1 MCFFTSQSVS
11 AEDIARKYGR
21 GMKRVDAVR
30 QELAAR
36 ERADRK
42 RYTAGEK
49 LKVNIYDYHLSDG
62 MYVSP
67 AYSEPYTVIVS
78 GSDELQVM
86 RWGLIPH
93 TATVEAKERYDK
105 ENLYKNAKAEN
116 LFSSWPWRMLWQHNR
131 CVIPVTGFFE
141 PHYDENGRNQ
151 PYYIQMK
158 NGGIFSVAALYD
170 SWNDPDTGKHLLSFV
185 MITVPASPKL
195 REVHNGGAHPFRMP
209 LILPDNQVEG
219 WLNPEMTEE
228 IEVAGYLVTPDDRE
242 LETWP
247 VRKKF
252 NYGDPFDPS
261 IIDRVITGPEQS
273 KLF

>member
-1 MCFFTSQSVS
+1 MCFFTSQSVR
-11 AEDIARKYGR
+11 AEEIAVKYGR
-21 GMKRVDAVR
+21 GMKMVDAVR
-30 QELAAR
+30 RSLAVKERAAR
-36 ERADRK
+36 N
-42 RYTAGEK
+42 RYAAGEK
-49 LKVNIYDYHLSDG
+49 VKANIYDYHLSDG
-62 MYVSP
+62 MYVAP

-86 RWGLIPH
+86 RWGLIPR
-93 TATVEAKERYDK
+93 TATRESKERYDR
-105 ENLYKNAKAEN
+105 ENLFKNAKSEN
-116 LFSSWPWRMLWQHNR
+116 LFTAWPWRTLWEYNR

-141 PHYDENGRNQ
+141 PHYTADGKNQ

-158 NGGIFSVAALYD
+158 DGGIFSIAALYD
-170 SWNDPDTGKHLLSFV
+170 SWNDPETGHTLLSFV

-195 REVHNGGAHPFRMP
+195 RKVHNGGAHPYRMP
-209 LILPDNQVEG
+209 LILSGDRVEG
-219 WLNPEMTEE
+219 WLNPAMTEE
-228 IEVAGYLVTPDDRE
+228 DAVAAYLETPDDSA

-261 IIDRVITGPEQS
+261 IIDPVSPEGTQT